1 MRIHRAR
8 LAFQQLLD
16 QVCPGV
22 ARAAR
27 DAGDAASPAH

>member
-16 QVCPGV
+16 IICPGV
-22 ARAAR
+22 R
-27 DAGDAASPAH
+27 GDPGATALN